1 MCCEDPYHPLAVN
14 DMSCTR
20 GKVFVGSICLMFNP
34 NDSISASIDFSCKL
48 SQTLLGAMS
57 FQLTHFSSLSSLSKS
72 TSKFS
77 LPIDFLTCLAN
88 CHRCGEYLGDAQL
101 KLDQEVESVTLC
113 TEVPVPI
120 CPGGEQSSCCLV
132 HKQRFGSF
140 EQSDIRTLKI
150 QLDRIRWKSPLL
162 QGTTEFTIEMI
173 CARAMLT
180 LSQIHRV
187 SQFRLMVAFDPIVD
201 TQ

>member
-1 MCCEDPYHPLAVN
+1 M
-14 DMSCTR
+14 R
-20 GKVFVGSICLMFNP
+20 GKIFVGPICLMLNP
-34 NDSISASIDFSCKL
+34 NDSIPASIDFSCKQ

-57 FQLTHFSSLSSLSKS
+57 FQLTQFSSLSNSSKR
-72 TSKFS
+72 TSEIS
-77 LPIDFLTCLAN
+77 LPVDFLTCLAN

-101 KLDQEVESVTLC
+101 KLDQELDSVPLC

-120 CPGGEQSSCCLV
+120 SPGGAQPSCCLV
-132 HKQRFGSF
+132 HKQNFGSF

-150 QLDRIRWKSPLL
+150 QLDRIRWKSPSL
-162 QGTTEFTIEMI
+162 QRSKEFTIEMI

-180 LSQIHRV
+180 LSQIHRI
-187 SQFRLMVAFDPIVD
+187 SQFRLMVAFGPVVD